1 MSWRDPSA
9 IAEVIQGDEIGLGM
23 AVSLAGLTCQCSG
36 LAHFGDLRSMYIRA
50 LDQLA
55 ATAVRRPVDQPGRD
69 VHGRYRYRIGPT
81 CRRAFAAPAGDVVVE
96 AVPAQP
102 IIDLAV
108 GRNALRS
115 RDGRVNNQGAMLA
128 RLPEWLNLNGRG
140 AER

>member
-9 IAEVIQGDEIGLGM
+9 IEEVIQGDEIGHGSKPGRAHLSVLWVGCIL
-23 AVSLAGLTCQCSG
+23 VISGQCIYGPWISWQPPRCD
-36 LAHFGDLRSMYIRA
+36 APF
-50 LDQLA
+50 
-55 ATAVRRPVDQPGRD
+55 DQPGRD